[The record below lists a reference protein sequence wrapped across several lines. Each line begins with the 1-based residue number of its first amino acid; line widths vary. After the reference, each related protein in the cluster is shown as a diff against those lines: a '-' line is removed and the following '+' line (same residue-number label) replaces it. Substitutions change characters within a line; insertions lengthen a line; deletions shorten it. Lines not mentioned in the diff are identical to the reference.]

1 MSIDHLPI
9 KATRAAWVDGERS
22 AAGGLGAVVAA
33 KRLPAE
39 GPWLASGGDRQ
50 SERMRWAAHARRREL
65 DMALAELWRPGVLGV
80 VVAGPPGVG
89 KSFLASGIVAALGAE
104 THVQHFHTSATSSS
118 GAYSALGFL
127 LARVAPAYLES
138 PLGILLGVEELVRRD
153 AAGRRTVLLVDTSAP
168 LDEESTGVIAHLLHH
183 ETAKLVAVAPRPA
196 DLPTDLAR
204 LVREGRLRTI
214 QLGTLTPLLTRELL
228 FTLLGGIV
236 SLSAVSSL
244 HEACAGHVLALPSI
258 VRRQIERGNL
268 VSRRGV
274 WTLRG
279 PIEPPT
285 ASGADELM
293 RARWAKEPRDVREVI
308 ELLAVAR
315 RVPLTTLA
323 AVFGVEVVVHMEDA
337 GLVQVDATPQRGVA
351 LAEPRMADI
360 VRERL
365 TQERRRRLRD
375 MLDRGATPEPGETP
389 ADLVA
394 YADWSL
400 DSGAGIG
407 GALLASASGA
417 AVTLADPE
425 RALRF
430 AELVP
435 ADDAA
440 APAARLHRA
449 QALAQLGCWEEALD
463 ALDAIPD
470 GEGGDAGE
478 ARRVL
483 LRCRI
488 LRWLPGREEPL
499 DVIAAARAALASS
512 AARGPGASEAV
523 ELLER
528 AEFEQLCFTGSYAG
542 LADRLRSRW
551 RGHGGSAAFRAAC
564 GLMLADVWSAT
575 GRADDAVALADSLVR
590 SGPKDV
596 LGVSDAGYAVL
607 LESCLL
613 AGQWW
618 RCHDLA
624 GVYAGRG
631 PSQLRLHGG
640 DVEIGQGLAHL
651 LAGHGE
657 RAIGPLLA
665 GTVHLEDSG
674 FGGRLSLAYAA
685 TALAFAQL
693 GDEPEARVY
702 LDQAT
707 AAEHSPSWRVAW
719 AAGLCIGLAKRWLGD
734 PEGTVLL
741 RALAAEEEAAGRI
754 TTACMTLF
762 EATIERQE
770 DLGHVEDLAARSR
783 SRLTRLLGA
792 VARGRRLCDPEAL
805 LAAADDAAA
814 LRLEGIEAHATAQAV
829 DVARELGRS
838 GAAALAQS
846 RLDGLAER
854 LPSLPVV
861 PRTPALS
868 LTARER
874 EVAGLAARGASNREI
889 AESMGVSVRTVEG
902 HLYQIFT
909 KLGISSRGGLAGL
922 I

>member
-1 MSIDHLPI
+1 M
-9 KATRAAWVDGERS
+9 RAARTALVD
-22 AAGGLGAVVAA
+22 AALVDSEPSGAGRGDVVAA
-33 KRLPAE
+33 KRPVAQ
-39 GPWLASGGDRQ
+39 GPWLASGADRQ

-65 DMALAELWRPGVLGV
+65 ESALTEIWRPGVLGV
-80 VVAGPPGVG
+80 VVTGPPGVG
-89 KSFLASGIVAALGAE
+89 KSFLASGIVAALGPE
-104 THVQHFHTSATSSS
+104 THVQHVHASTAPSS

-138 PLGILLGVEELVRRD
+138 PLGILLGVDELVRRD
-153 AAGRRTVLLVDTSAP
+153 AAGRQTVLLVDTSAP
-168 LDEESTGVIAHLLHH
+168 LDEESTGVIAHLLHDG
-183 ETAKLVAVAPRPA
+183 TAKLVAVAPRPA
-196 DLPTDLAR
+196 DLPTDLGR
-204 LVREGRLRTI
+204 LVREGKLRTI

-228 FTLLGGIV
+228 LTLLGGIV

-244 HEACAGHVLALPSI
+244 YEACAGHVLALPTI
-258 VRRQIERGNL
+258 VRGQIERGNL

-279 PIEPPT
+279 PIESPT
-285 ASGADELM
+285 SSGADELL

-308 ELLAVAR
+308 ELLADAR

-323 AVFGVEVVVHMEDA
+323 GVFGVNVIVHMEDA
-337 GLVQVDATPQRGVA
+337 GLVRIDATAQRGVA

-375 MLDRGATPEPGETP
+375 MLDQGTTPEPCEAPG
-389 ADLVA
+389 DLVA

-407 GALLASASGA
+407 GDLLASAAGA
-417 AVTLADPE
+417 AISLADPE

-430 AELVP
+430 AGLVP
-435 ADDAA
+435 ADHTA
-440 APAARLHRA
+440 APEALLHRA
-449 QALAQLGCWEEALD
+449 EALAQLGRLEEALE
-463 ALDAIPD
+463 ALDSIPGD
-470 GEGGDAGE
+470 SGGPVGA

-488 LRWLPGREEPL
+488 LRWLPGREDPL
-499 DVIAAARAALASS
+499 DAIAAVRSELAASS
-512 AARGPGASEAV
+512 REAPEASEAL

-528 AEFEQLCFTGSYAG
+528 AEFEQRCFTGSYRG
-542 LADRLRSRW
+542 LADRLRSSW

-564 GLMLADVWSAT
+564 GFMLADVWSAT
-575 GRADDAVALADSLVR
+575 GRADDAVALAESLVQ
-590 SGPKDV
+590 SGPRGV
-596 LGVSDAGYAVL
+596 LGAFDSGYAVL
-607 LESCLL
+607 LEACLL

-618 RCHDLA
+618 RCHDVA
-624 GVYAGRG
+624 GLFAGSG
-631 PSQLRLHGG
+631 SSQLRLHGG

-657 RAIGPLLA
+657 RALEPLLA
-665 GTVHLEDSG
+665 GTVHLEDAG

-693 GDEPEARVY
+693 GDGPEARGY
-702 LDQAT
+702 LDR
-707 AAEHSPSWRVAW
+707 AAAADRSPSWRVAW
-719 AAGLCIGLAKRWLGD
+719 AADFCTALAKRWLGD
-734 PEGTVLL
+734 PEAAGLL
-741 RALAAEEEAAGRI
+741 RALAAEEEAAGRY
-754 TTACMTLF
+754 TTACLALF
-762 EATIERQE
+762 EATVRE
-770 DLGHVEDLAARSR
+770 DDGLGHVEALARHTGSR
-783 SRLTRLLGA
+783 FTRLLGA
-792 VARGRRLCDPEAL
+792 VARGRRLCDPDAL

-814 LRLEGIEAHATAQAV
+814 LRLEGIEAQAAAQAV
-829 DVARELGRS
+829 DVARDLGRP

-846 RLDGLAER
+846 RLDALAER
-854 LPSLPVV
+854 LPSLPLV

-874 EVAGLAARGASNREI
+874 EVAALAARGASNREI
-889 AESMGVSVRTVEG
+889 ADSMGVSVRTVEG

-909 KLGISSRGGLAGL
+909 KLGISSRAGLAGL